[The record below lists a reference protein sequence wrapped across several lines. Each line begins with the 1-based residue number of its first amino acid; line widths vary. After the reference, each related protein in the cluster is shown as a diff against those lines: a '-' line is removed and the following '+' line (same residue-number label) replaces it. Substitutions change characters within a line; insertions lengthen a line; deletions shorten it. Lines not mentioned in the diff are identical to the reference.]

1 MRVFFYR
8 QTLGVWQCRPLRHTL
23 HRALEYDRKELQK
36 KSFKK
41 SDYQALGLGS
51 DRGIGFLT
59 RHRLGAHRHRHPAA
73 SQPTCRP
80 ATAERCAMSG
90 RCSEGGLV
98 VNK

>member
-1 MRVFFYR
+1 MRVFFTDR
-8 QTLGVWQCRPLRHTL
+8 LLESGSAGHCGTPCTVTLD
-23 HRALEYDRKELQK
+23 YDRKELQK